1 MATGNDIETRATRS
15 FRAGETAAI
24 VAGASMSQTG
34 STAVQ
39 GSNVD
44 ADRAPNGLAAQV
56 AALPSPIRLQM
67 QLIARQS
74 SRPDDALVP
83 IIDLLVSDGSA
94 PKRAAI
100 VTAFRSH
107 DALREQWERTW
118 EILRSS

>member
-1 MATGNDIETRATRS
+1 MATDHDIETTTSRS
-15 FRAGETAAI
+15 FRAGGTAAV
-24 VAGASMSQTG
+24 VAGAPMSQTG
-34 STAVQ
+34 AKA
-39 GSNVD
+39 D

-118 EILRSS
+118 EILRTS